1 MKSPPKYLPVHQMG
15 ESSHEIDEHDVTSDQ
30 PYLDQPAND
39 TFRDHSSCDTSQQQ
53 QVNQTVLQSNEQ
65 MKPPP
70 SHYSQRSPF
79 RSRIKQSSSSSQQQR
94 RRQLLLNPLQ
104 HHGTPTNNNYDS
116 PTNHSQDS
124 TNSNSHPSSRAT
136 TLLFLL
142 FVGFAIIHAIARGF
156 ENMHDAKTMGQQKVV
171 VSGRDTGGF
180 AVGTSEE
187 NINSIIGESDDAIS
201 FSNGNV
207 VNNQVLFDNR
217 NAAIASGGSS
227 VPGSTSGAPQ
237 ATILSRAS
245 QLSSLI
251 SNLDASDVVECYV
264 VTRMARLTNVA
275 SSSGGNNNANDGGSG
290 NGRMRDMGDNAA
302 EVATAKNSD
311 TKIGVN
317 AKGEGSTATPA
328 SASTTNS
335 NIPTGPILIR
345 KSALAFRYRPRV
357 ASATHIP
364 HTAGSS
370 SYVPVEHVS
379 QGDQLEQQKYF
390 ELTLEYGPQRSG
402 AAKTSES
409 MPMIHVDMELMAE
422 AGNTNGDGNEYSIGK
437 YVSWENEG
445 RVYHS
450 TQISNE
456 WTEGESV

>member
-1 MKSPPKYLPVHQMG
+1 MLCGYQ
-15 ESSHEIDEHDVTSDQ
+15 
-30 PYLDQPAND
+30 
-39 TFRDHSSCDTSQQQ
+39 
-53 QVNQTVLQSNEQ
+53 
-65 MKPPP
+65 
-70 SHYSQRSPF
+70 
-79 RSRIKQSSSSSQQQR
+79 
-94 RRQLLLNPLQ
+94 
-104 HHGTPTNNNYDS
+104 
-116 PTNHSQDS
+116 
-124 TNSNSHPSSRAT
+124 
-136 TLLFLL
+136 
-142 FVGFAIIHAIARGF
+142 
-156 ENMHDAKTMGQQKVV
+156 
-171 VSGRDTGGF
+171 
-180 AVGTSEE
+180 
-187 NINSIIGESDDAIS
+187 
-201 FSNGNV
+201 NG
-207 VNNQVLFDNR
+207 
-217 NAAIASGGSS
+217 S
-227 VPGSTSGAPQ
+227 
-237 ATILSRAS
+237 
-245 QLSSLI
+245 
-251 SNLDASDVVECYV
+251 
-264 VTRMARLTNVA
+264 LTNVA

-370 SYVPVEHVS
+370 SSVPVEHVS